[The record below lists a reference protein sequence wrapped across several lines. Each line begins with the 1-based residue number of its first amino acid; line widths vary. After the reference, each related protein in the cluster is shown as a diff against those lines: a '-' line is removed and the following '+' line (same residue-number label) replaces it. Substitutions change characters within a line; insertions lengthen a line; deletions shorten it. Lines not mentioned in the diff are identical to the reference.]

1 MNYTRKTKAQLIR
14 ELEIEAALNRVR
26 VRALNIQESGEI
38 DDVTFTLLDAV
49 RGLGLEPLYCSINI
63 YSDQS
68 DTMELSFQVP
78 GVERLSR
85 TVVKKAELVADP
97 AQAKLEEDLLAK
109 YKGKAYSVYQS
120 DQADTQKRF
129 AYWMN
134 FVRRENP
141 DYVVPEAIY
150 DVETMFRH
158 HVYFKQGH
166 ISVTADHE
174 FNEGDLMVL
183 KRFADVFDFAYARFL
198 ELKAAEDLAR
208 EAQRRGAV
216 DRVRAE
222 ATGMEKT
229 EDIADVLKTLWEGL
243 KGQDVSFD
251 YVTLYV
257 ADEDADLL
265 QVYAAVPESNPIKD
279 LISDDVNADVRARQT
294 FREDM
299 IEGVDLLRSEIAL
312 SEALELGFSMDYFS
326 ASQVVHAPR
335 SALLIQRLWGITL
348 PENARDQYALR
359 VGWGACA

>member
-1 MNYTRKTKAQLIR
+1 MNHTRKTKAQLIR

-78 GVERLSR
+78 GLERLSR

-97 AQAKLEEDLLAK
+97 AQAKWEEDLLAK

-134 FVRRENP
+134 FVRGENP

-174 FNEGDLMVL
+174 FNEDDLMVL
-183 KRFADVFDFAYARFL
+183 KRFADVFDFARSL

-208 EAQRRGAV
+208 KAQRRGAV
-216 DRVRAE
+216 D
-222 ATGMEKT
+222 
-229 EDIADVLKTLWEGL
+229 
-243 KGQDVSFD
+243 
-251 YVTLYV
+251 
-257 ADEDADLL
+257 
-265 QVYAAVPESNPIKD
+265 
-279 LISDDVNADVRARQT
+279 LISDDVDAGVRARQT

-299 IEGVDLLRSEIAL
+299 IAGVDLLRSEIAL
-312 SEALELGFSMDYFS
+312 SEALELGFS
-326 ASQVVHAPR
+326 
-335 SALLIQRLWGITL
+335 
-348 PENARDQYALR
+348 ENP
-359 VGWGACA
+359 